1 MDISKRIKEKGMS
14 VAEVAARLKNN
25 RGGLGIS
32 QPSMSSLINGNPTFS
47 RLQEIATI
55 LNITVSELVRDDA
68 PQVSPVA
75 HCPHCGKGFKLIK
88 IEEHEHEER
97 SH

>member
-1 MDISKRIKEKGMS
+1 MDISKRIKEQGMS

-75 HCPHCGKGFKLIK
+75 HCPHCGHELC
-88 IEEHEHEER
+88 IELK
-97 SH
+97 

>member
-14 VAEVAARLKNN
+14 VAEVAARLRNN

-75 HCPHCGKGFKLIK
+75 HCPHCG
-88 IEEHEHEER
+88 HELTVELK
-97 SH
+97 

>member
-1 MDISKRIKEKGMS
+1 MDISKRIKEQGMS

-75 HCPHCGKGFKLIK
+75 HCPYCG
-88 IEEHEHEER
+88 HELTVELK
-97 SH
+97 